1 MLLFLQCD
9 PVDPKFSEK
18 ELRFFVKKI
27 CFDDL
32 KDIEDVPI
40 PSPNPKYYKLGSFCQ
55 ISGFFPEILQVI
67 DPVPESTFFRLV
79 A

>member
-1 MLLFLQCD
+1 MLLILQCD

-18 ELRFFVKKI
+18 DFRFFVKKI

-40 PSPNPKYYKLGSFCQ
+40 PSPNPKYYKLGSFLSN
-55 ISGFFPEILQVI
+55 IFFPEILQVI
-67 DPVPESTFFRLV
+67 DTLPESTFF
-79 A
+79 